1 VLTACSLPVLL
12 RAHCLLVACVFA
24 VLLQVLGQP
33 VSQIG
38 RVRILTGASGEGVA
52 IDLPNRTAAA
62 VLAAAD
68 SFAAAGI
75 TVSKPNSLPL
85 DVRELTMGGRRG
97 AGGQGG
103 GRSDRFGGNRG
114 GNFRGQ
120 RGGGG
125 GGGNWGDRGSSRGG
139 RGGGNR
145 DNWGGGGGR
154 RDDWGGGGGGS
165 RGGWSDRDDGFSR
178 GRGGGGRGG
187 GGRGGGGRGSGGSI
201 W

>member
-1 VLTACSLPVLL
+1 MVLALKPRLLP
-12 RAHCLLVACVFA
+12 AFCLLCSCVAVY
-24 VLLQVLGQP
+24 LQVLGQP

-38 RVRILTGASGEGVA
+38 RLRILTGSSGEGVA
-52 IDLPNRTAAA
+52 VDLPNRTAAA

-68 SFAAAGI
+68 KFAAAGI

-103 GRSDRFGGNRG
+103 RSDRYGGNSRG

-120 RGGGG
+120 RGGG

-139 RGGGNR
+139 GRGGGGGS
-145 DNWGGGGGR
+145 WGGNGGGR

-165 RGGWSDRDDGFSR
+165 RGGWGDRDDGFSR

-187 GGRGGGGRGSGGSI
+187 GGRGGGGRGSGGGGSI